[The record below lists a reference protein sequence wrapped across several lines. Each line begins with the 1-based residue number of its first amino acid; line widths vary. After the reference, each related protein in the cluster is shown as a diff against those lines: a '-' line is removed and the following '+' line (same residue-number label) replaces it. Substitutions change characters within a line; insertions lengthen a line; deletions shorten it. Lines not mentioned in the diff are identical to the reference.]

1 MSARSGQAYIF
12 NALAVRDTNPATGN
26 ANVTVSVNGTQRVLV
41 INNSL
46 NQAGN
51 YQVQYSYDGG
61 TTFTNLG
68 TSQALSANSDL
79 SFVTQIRASTVQPIN
94 GIFKITY
101 TASVAPASGSLTMAL
116 QSLYI

>member
-1 MSARSGQAYIF
+1 MSARSGQTYIF
-12 NALAVRDTNPATGN
+12 NAVAVRDTNPVSGQA
-26 ANVTVSVNGTQRVLV
+26 SVNGTQRVLL

-51 YQVQYSYDGG
+51 YQVAYSYDGG
-61 TTFTNLG
+61 ATFTNLG
-68 TSQALSANSDL
+68 SAQALGANSGL
-79 SFVTQIRASTVQPIN
+79 SFVTQIGASTVQPVN

-101 TASVAPASGSLTMAL
+101 TASVAPASGTLTMAL